1 MYLPDKA
8 GRRRA
13 TAIFL
18 LPSLVGIIGFCL
30 LPIAGSLFFS
40 LMDYDLLRP
49 MESMT
54 FVGLK
59 NFVRVLTGREFRGV
73 LAHTFTYLGL
83 YLPLIMAASVG
94 EALILNKSFRGH
106 GLFRTVCYTPVITS
120 WVAAAVVWQWVLSG
134 KYGLLNQM
142 LATVGI
148 QGLAWL
154 SSATWA
160 MPSTMPGMAHVAWL
174 SSATWAM
181 PGIVLASVWKD
192 TGYYA
197 LMVLA
202 ALKSIDPGYY
212 EAADLD
218 GASGAKKFFSIT
230 LPLIS
235 PTLFLLIVI
244 NIIYGLQVFDSVLI
258 MTDGGPGGATT
269 VFLERIYKY
278 AFVQYKMGMASTYA
292 CILFVVLLL
301 FTAVQFW
308 MQKRWVNYDA

>member
-13 TAIFL
+13 TTVFL

-49 MESMT
+49 MDSMT

-83 YLPLIMAASVG
+83 YLPLVMAASVG

-134 KYGLLNQM
+134 K
-142 LATVGI
+142 
-148 QGLAWL
+148 
-154 SSATWA
+154 
-160 MPSTMPGMAHVAWL
+160 
-174 SSATWAM
+174 
-181 PGIVLASVWKD
+181 
-192 TGYYA
+192 
-197 LMVLA
+197 
-202 ALKSIDPGYY
+202 
-212 EAADLD
+212 
-218 GASGAKKFFSIT
+218 
-230 LPLIS
+230 
-235 PTLFLLIVI
+235 
-244 NIIYGLQVFDSVLI
+244 
-258 MTDGGPGGATT
+258 
-269 VFLERIYKY
+269 
-278 AFVQYKMGMASTYA
+278 
-292 CILFVVLLL
+292 
-301 FTAVQFW
+301 
-308 MQKRWVNYDA
+308 

>member
-148 QGLAWL
+148 QG
-154 SSATWA
+154 
-160 MPSTMPGMAHVAWL
+160 PAWL

-181 PGIVLASVWKD
+181 PGI
-192 TGYYA
+192 
-197 LMVLA
+197 VLA

>member
-13 TAIFL
+13 TTVFL

-49 MESMT
+49 MDSMT

-142 LATVGI
+142 LAAVGI
-148 QGLAWL
+148 QGPAWL

-160 MPSTMPGMAHVAWL
+160 MPASCWPPYGRIPAIMP
-174 SSATWAM
+174 
-181 PGIVLASVWKD
+181 
-192 TGYYA
+192 
-197 LMVLA
+197 
-202 ALKSIDPGYY
+202 
-212 EAADLD
+212 
-218 GASGAKKFFSIT
+218 
-230 LPLIS
+230 
-235 PTLFLLIVI
+235 
-244 NIIYGLQVFDSVLI
+244 
-258 MTDGGPGGATT
+258 
-269 VFLERIYKY
+269 
-278 AFVQYKMGMASTYA
+278 
-292 CILFVVLLL
+292 
-301 FTAVQFW
+301 
-308 MQKRWVNYDA
+308 

>member
-1 MYLPDKA
+1 MYIPRDA

-13 TAIFL
+13 TAVFL
-18 LPSLVGIIGFCL
+18 LPSLIGVIGFCL
-30 LPIAGSLFFS
+30 LPIAASLVFS
-40 LMDYDLLRP
+40 FMDYDLLRP
-49 MESMT
+49 VGSMT
-54 FVGLK
+54 FVGLD
-59 NFVRVLTGREFRGV
+59 NFRRILTGRELPKV

-83 YLPLIMAASVG
+83 YLPLILITSVSQ
-94 EALILNKSFRGH
+94 ALILNKSFRGH

-142 LATVGI
+142 LAAIGI
-148 QGLAWL
+148 QGPSWL
-154 SSATWA
+154 NSAR
-160 MPSTMPGMAHVAWL
+160 
-174 SSATWAM
+174 WAM
-181 PGIVLASVWKD
+181 PGVVLASVWKD

-202 ALKSIDPGYY
+202 ALKSIDPAYY
-212 EAADLD
+212 EAASID
-218 GASGAKKFFSIT
+218 GAGGLKKLTSIT

-244 NIIYGLQVFDSVLI
+244 NVIYGLQVFDSVLI

-278 AFVQYKMGMASTYA
+278 AFVQYKMGMASAYSW
-292 CILFVVLLL
+292 ILFALILI
-301 FTAVQFW
+301 FTAVQFRL
-308 MQKRWVNYDA
+308 QKKWVNYDA

>member
-13 TAIFL
+13 TTVFL

-49 MESMT
+49 MDSMT

-120 WVAAAVVWQWVLSG
+120 WVAAAVVWKWVLSG

-142 LATVGI
+142 LAAVGI
-148 QGLAWL
+148 SGPAWL
-154 SSATWA
+154 SSPA
-160 MPSTMPGMAHVAWL
+160 
-174 SSATWAM
+174 WAM
-181 PGIVLASVWKD
+181 PGIVIAALWKD
-192 TGYYA
+192 MGYYA

-202 ALKSIDPGYY
+202 ALKSIDPAYY
-212 EAADLD
+212 EAADID
-218 GASGAKKFFSIT
+218 GAGFFKKLTSIT

-235 PTLFLLIVI
+235 PTMFLLLVI
-244 NIIYGLQVFDSVLI
+244 NVIYGLQVFDSVFV
-258 MTDGGPGGATT
+258 MTSGEPIAIHTT
-269 VFLERIYKY
+269 VFLERIYNY
-278 AFVQYKMGMASTYA
+278 AFKQYKMGMASAYSW
-292 CILFVVLLL
+292 ILFALILVFTLL
-301 FTAVQFW
+301 QFRL
-308 MQKRWVNYDA
+308 QNKWVNYDA

>member
-1 MYLPDKA
+1 MYIPKNAD
-8 GRRRA
+8 RR
-13 TAIFL
+13 TAITLFL
-18 LPSLVGIIGFCL
+18 LPSLLGVVFFCL
-30 LPIAGSLFFS
+30 LPIAASLLFS
-40 LMDYDLLRP
+40 VMDYDLLMP
-49 MESMT
+49 MNAMT

-59 NFVRVLTGREFRGV
+59 NFVRILTGKELPKV
-73 LAHTFTYLGL
+73 LVHTFTYIGL
-83 YLPLIMAASVG
+83 YLPLILLTSVSQ
-94 EALILNKSFRGH
+94 AMILNKNFRGH

-142 LATVGI
+142 LSVIGI
-148 QGLAWL
+148 SGPAWL
-154 SSATWA
+154 SSKI
-160 MPSTMPGMAHVAWL
+160 
-174 SSATWAM
+174 WAM
-181 PGIVLASVWKD
+181 PGVVLAAVWKD

-202 ALKSIDPGYY
+202 ALKSIDPAYY
-212 EAADLD
+212 EAAEID
-218 GASGAKKFFSIT
+218 GAGALKKLSSIT

-278 AFVQYKMGMASTYA
+278 AFRQYKMGLASAYSW
-292 CILFVVLLL
+292 ILFALIL
-301 FTAVQFW
+301 FFTGVQFRL
-308 MQKRWVNYDA
+308 QKKWVNYDA